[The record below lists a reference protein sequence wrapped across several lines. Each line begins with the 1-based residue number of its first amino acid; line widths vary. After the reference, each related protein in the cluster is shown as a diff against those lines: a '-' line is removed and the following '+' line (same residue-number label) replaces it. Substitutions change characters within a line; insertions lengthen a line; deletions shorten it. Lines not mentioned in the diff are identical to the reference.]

1 MSNRLPDPSMY
12 SMIRLP
18 KYWLKDLVYSACWLI
33 AGRRHNGVRVISLYH
48 SVGSA
53 VPLSV
58 PMRDFER
65 QVAYLKKHFRI
76 VLLRDLR
83 QVLAGARQEEAF
95 ACITFDDG
103 LLDNYENALPIL
115 ENYDVKASF
124 FITVGSLGKTNWT
137 SYGDQQCMT
146 ATQLREVSSLGHEVG
161 AHTVTHP
168 KLTHIPLA
176 EARREIVESKA
187 RLEDLLG
194 KSVISFAYPKGDY
207 KDEVKQL
214 VGEAGF
220 RYAVTVREA
229 LVDEAAIDWWALPRV
244 WINPMMGWGVQFRA
258 KLSPALRLYERLRGR
273 GH

>member
-1 MSNRLPDPSMY
+1 MQS
-12 SMIRLP
+12 P
-18 KYWLKDLVYSACWLI
+18 KYWLKDLVYGACWLI
-33 AGRRHNGVRVISLYH
+33 AGCTHRGVQVILLYH
-48 SVGSA
+48 SVGSD
-53 VPLSV
+53 VPLSI
-58 PMRDFER
+58 PTRDFER

-168 KLTHIPLA
+168 KLTRVPSAQAHQ
-176 EARREIVESKA
+176 EIVESKVI
-187 RLEDLLG
+187 LEDLLG
-194 KSVISFAYPKGDY
+194 EQVVSFAYPKGDY
-207 KDEVKQL
+207 NEDVKGL
-214 VGEAGF
+214 ASKAGF
-220 RYAVTVREA
+220 QYAVTTREA
-229 LVDEAAIDWWALPRV
+229 LIEKATIDWLALPRV
-244 WINPMMGWGVQFRA
+244 WINPTMGWVQFQA
-258 KLSPALRLYERLRGR
+258 KLSPALRLYERLRG
-273 GH
+273 

>member
-1 MSNRLPDPSMY
+1 
-12 SMIRLP
+12 MIRLP

-65 QVAYLKKHFRI
+65 QVAYLKEHFHV

-83 QVLAGARQEEAF
+83 QVLAGARQEEAI

-103 LLDNYENALPIL
+103 LLDYYENALPIL
-115 ENYDVKASF
+115 ENYGVKASF
-124 FITVGSLGKTNWT
+124 FIPIGSLGKTHRAF
-137 SYGDQQCMT
+137 YGDQPCMT
-146 ATQLREVSSLGHEVG
+146 TQVREVASLGHEVG
-161 AHTVTHP
+161 ANTVTHP
-168 KLTHIPLA
+168 KLTRVPSAQAHQ
-176 EARREIVESKA
+176 EIVESKVI
-187 RLEDLLG
+187 LEDLLG
-194 KSVISFAYPKGDY
+194 EQVVSFAYPKGDY
-207 KDEVKQL
+207 NEDVKGL
-214 VGEAGF
+214 VSEAGLQ
-220 RYAVTVREA
+220 YGVTVREA
-229 LVDEAAIDWWALPRV
+229 LVDEATIDWLALPRV
-244 WINPMMGWGVQFRA
+244 WINSTMGWVQFQA